1 MARESLKLVDLTK
14 VKLWVEM
21 LPNVVLPALLEV
33 EDGDWTYTVAVTVTG
48 EDDGEDSIKPESNH
62 SKDELR
68 SVGGCV
74 FQKPQIAEGLRA
86 TARDNECHSWR
97 LRHRSHSRSPYSKSS
112 KGEKGKGKC
121 MLGPM
126 AGSNVRPTKPDAFKA
141 CSDWAQFGEKDFG
154 PLAGPAHEGSSN
166 GGPAAPSSSKL
177 LRPGSSAKKIM
188 PKVHPQES
196 SKLKGS
202 SVSARRKARSWPP
215 RLEEA
220 SSTPKRNLERGG
232 S

>member
-1 MARESLKLVDLTK
+1 MGEGNEGGEGSLKLVDLTK

-21 LPNVVLPALLEV
+21 LPNVVLPTLLEV
-33 EDGDWTYTVAVTVTG
+33 EDGDWTYTIAVTVTG
-48 EDDGEDSIKPESNH
+48 EDDGEDSIRPESNR

-97 LRHRSHSRSPYSKSS
+97 PRHRSHSRSPYSKSS
-112 KGEKGKGKC
+112 KGEKGKGRC
-121 MLGPM
+121 MLGPT
-126 AGSNVRPTKPDAFKA
+126 AGSSVGPTKPDAFKA
-141 CSDWAQFGEKDFG
+141 RSDWAQFGAKDFG
-154 PLAGPAHEGSSN
+154 PLTGPAHEGSSN

-177 LRPGSSAKKIM
+177 LRPGSFAKKIM
-188 PKVHPQES
+188 SKVHPQES

-202 SVSARRKARSWPP
+202 SVSARRKAS
-215 RLEEA
+215 
-220 SSTPKRNLERGG
+220 RGG
-232 S
+232 VFYPEV